1 MQLLQSLN
9 CVDKDAVV
17 NLSSSKTTCARH
29 GLALCDYFKGRTITM
44 MENVVSVS
52 IMFDEASDIQ
62 MNKHLNIFVN
72 VRYYKPIIFFL
83 LYLR

>member
-1 MQLLQSLN
+1 
-9 CVDKDAVV
+9 
-17 NLSSSKTTCARH
+17 
-29 GLALCDYFKGRTITM
+29 M

>member
-1 MQLLQSLN
+1 VQLLQSLN
-9 CVDKDAVV
+9 CVDKNAVV
-17 NLSSSKTTCARH
+17 HLRSSKTTCARH
-29 GLALCDYFKGRTITM
+29 GVALCEYFKGKTITM
-44 MENVVSVS
+44 MENVVSIS

-62 MNKHLNIFVN
+62 MHKHLNVFVN